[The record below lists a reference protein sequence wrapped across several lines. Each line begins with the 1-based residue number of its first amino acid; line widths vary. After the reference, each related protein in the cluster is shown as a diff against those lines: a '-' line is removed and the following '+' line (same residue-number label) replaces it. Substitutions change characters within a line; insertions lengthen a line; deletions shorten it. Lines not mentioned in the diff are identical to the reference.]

1 MENNKL
7 AWLCS
12 ELGLA
17 AVVESERGVVA
28 NRAAIA
34 AGCELHPPSLEAALG
49 ALLGSSQ
56 LPPAAVDALAR
67 ARAGEIS
74 ALLLPPAG
82 WGRTAFRL
90 VTAPW
95 SPGQAQA
102 VLAPETADSALELS
116 RRASL

>member
-28 NRAAIA
+28 NRAAMA
-34 AGCELHPPSLEAALG
+34 AGCEQHPPTLDAALA

-56 LPPAAVDALAR
+56 LPPAALDALGR

-74 ALLLPPAG
+74 ALVLPPAG

-90 VTAPW
+90 VAAPW
-95 SPGQAQA
+95 SPGRAQI
-102 VLAPETADSALELS
+102 VVAPESAE
-116 RRASL
+116 